1 MRLTQLIEESFGK
14 NLAAAGLAAA
24 GTAGLAAGLT
34 DLGVDYIGNN
44 VAPNL
49 GDHEMLADFAKE
61 NAVNTLVNSQGVP
74 PEIAEKIVDR
84 TMTPEQLN
92 KIGGMIGQQM
102 LANKDIYDAASA
114 ANGLLA
120 GGAGAGMALGARAMM
135 NKNKRG

>member
-14 NLAAAGLAAA
+14 NLAAAGLAA
-24 GTAGLAAGLT
+24 GTAGLAA
-34 DLGVDYIGNN
+34 LGVDYVGNS

-61 NAVNTLVNSQGVP
+61 NAINTLVNNKGVP
-74 PEIAEKIVDR
+74 PSIAERIVDR

-92 KIGGMIGQQM
+92 KIGGMVGQQM
-102 LANKDIYDAASA
+102 VANKDIYDVASA

-120 GGAGAGMALGARAMM
+120 GGAGAGMALGAQSLM